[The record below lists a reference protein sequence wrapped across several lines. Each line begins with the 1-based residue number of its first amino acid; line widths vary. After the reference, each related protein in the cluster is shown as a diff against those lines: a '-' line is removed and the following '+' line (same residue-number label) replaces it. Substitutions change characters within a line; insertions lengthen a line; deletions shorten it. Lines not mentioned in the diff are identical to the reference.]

1 MKKTKN
7 RFQKPNIIIY
17 GILLAVCK
25 LIAKFKF
32 NLKIEKNEIK
42 KLKGSYVVIA
52 NHESSIDFINMVCA
66 TNRRLSFVISNSF
79 YQSLKIHWLIK
90 QAGVIAKQQFQT
102 SPTDL
107 KKMKE
112 AINNKRHLV
121 IYPAGLMTANG
132 IATPVPEATGKFLK
146 WLNTDVYV
154 AKTTGSYFTNPKWGK
169 GFRKGKITLN
179 ITKLFS
185 KEDLENKESEDI
197 QRIVYD
203 SLYYDAYKYQE
214 KDLISYKN
222 GNNIKGLENV
232 LYWCPKCNHYFT
244 NKNIDDSTMRCEHC
258 GNEVNS
264 DNYGFLHPKTNND
277 ICFKHPSDWYRELY
291 KKLYFDIQNDE
302 NYTLYSPMTLKM
314 LDYKKHQFIEVS
326 KGSVKLDKD
335 KFVINYQL
343 NDSNIQKEIPIK
355 TIPILPS
362 KPGVH
367 FEIQDGHEIYRC
379 CLDNGSEVT
388 KWMDVLNIF
397 YEINK
402 NKYKY

>member
-154 AKTTGSYFTNPKWGK
+154 AKTTGS
-169 GFRKGKITLN
+169 
-179 ITKLFS
+179 
-185 KEDLENKESEDI
+185 
-197 QRIVYD
+197 
-203 SLYYDAYKYQE
+203 
-214 KDLISYKN
+214 
-222 GNNIKGLENV
+222 
-232 LYWCPKCNHYFT
+232 
-244 NKNIDDSTMRCEHC
+244 
-258 GNEVNS
+258 
-264 DNYGFLHPKTNND
+264 
-277 ICFKHPSDWYRELY
+277 
-291 KKLYFDIQNDE
+291 
-302 NYTLYSPMTLKM
+302 
-314 LDYKKHQFIEVS
+314 
-326 KGSVKLDKD
+326 
-335 KFVINYQL
+335 
-343 NDSNIQKEIPIK
+343 
-355 TIPILPS
+355 
-362 KPGVH
+362 
-367 FEIQDGHEIYRC
+367 
-379 CLDNGSEVT
+379 
-388 KWMDVLNIF
+388 
-397 YEINK
+397 
-402 NKYKY
+402 